1 MALCKGNIKIKIL
14 TFLKSED
21 IQRKLKTFI
30 KKKKETNKKSRENKP
45 TVREPK

>member
-14 TFLKSED
+14 TFLKSEE

-30 KKKKETNKKSRENKP
+30 KKKKETKKHTK
-45 TVREPK
+45 KKQGK